1 MRHPLPEVQEDRD
14 WWLLARDAVWGG
26 LESSGNVV
34 GGTGCPQATPSLPP
48 REGTGP
54 TVMPFVLAL
63 GLGAAVLSEEQGA
76 ITRTRR
82 HGAER
87 S

>member
-1 MRHPLPEVQEDRD
+1 MGEAWRLPGI
-14 WWLLARDAVWGG
+14 WLVARGALG
-26 LESSGNVV
+26 
-34 GGTGCPQATPSLPP
+34 PPPP
-48 REGTGP
+48 REGTGL

-82 HGAER
+82 HKAER

>member
-1 MRHPLPEVQEDRD
+1 M
-14 WWLLARDAVWGG
+14 WLVARGAPG
-26 LESSGNVV
+26 
-34 GGTGCPQATPSLPP
+34 PTPSLPP
-48 REGTGP
+48 REGTGL
-54 TVMPFVLAL
+54 TVTPFVLAL

-82 HGAER
+82 HNAER

>member
-1 MRHPLPEVQEDRD
+1 M
-14 WWLLARDAVWGG
+14 
-26 LESSGNVV
+26 V
-34 GGTGCPQATPSLPP
+34 GGVGCPQATPSLPS
-48 REGTGP
+48 REGTGL

-63 GLGAAVLSEEQGA
+63 GLGAAVLSEERGA

-82 HGAER
+82 PKAER